1 MRGLALLGFF
11 ALLTWAEPALAQL
24 VLTAEERA
32 WIQMNPVVRVSAD
45 RNWMP
50 IEYFENGKLKGLSA
64 EFLGVI
70 EQGTGLHFE
79 PVFGADLNAV
89 AGLLQRHEADMVL
102 SVVHG
107 FAQPTF
113 ADLITET
120 RTFYIGNSFIFAR
133 EENSMIFDVKQ
144 LQGRVVAIKGGGEY
158 EAKLRALYPEIKLL
172 GTRTPE
178 EALIAVIEGRADV
191 ALGAGE
197 TMLPYLR
204 RKYDGLLQVS
214 GGIASLSVELRM
226 GVRRDLV
233 ILHGILDKAL
243 ASITAERS
251 YEIEERSFEDATY
264 GAPTL
269 RVVFSYYGT
278 VIALVAISL
287 VLVVFFAWH
296 ARKERS
302 LAVRSEREKRMFI
315 AVLTHEIRTPMNAII
330 AAIELL
336 GRGDELSDESR
347 RLLDLAR
354 GGSENLLYLLN
365 DVLDVSKLEAGRLQ
379 LDCVPTDV
387 VELIGSIV
395 DLLAVKAREQGL
407 TLELVQISPI
417 EQLLMLD
424 KLRVEQILQNLISNA
439 IKFTAIGGVTVRVG
453 LGADTTSQGVAQL
466 HIQVI
471 DTGIGIDPKSLEKLF
486 EPYAQASGQT
496 TQRYGGTGLGLL
508 ICRQL
513 CELMGGSIRLD
524 SEPGKGTQ
532 VTVLL
537 ACKIHGPRVQ
547 SATGAIAD
555 SGAFEVRPVEH
566 MLRVLL
572 VEDTPA
578 NQILLQAQLEVLG
591 CQPTLRET
599 GADAL
604 LALAQER
611 YDIVLLDCHLP
622 DTTGYEVA
630 RRWRQ
635 VEVEQDV
642 APTPIV
648 AVSALKDAEHT
659 IACFDAGMNGV
670 LNKPIRL
677 GKLRDTLQLW
687 ADMPLIEAAQGSLS
701 ISSLGSAIDSLWDDV
716 DALDVAIEHCD
727 RETALFV
734 AHRLLGA
741 CAVLGYSRLILCLK
755 DLQAQ
760 LLTDDFTQAHHHL
773 LQFRPLLALHCA
785 VDASGNKPQA

>member
-1 MRGLALLGFF
+1 MRGLALLGLF

-24 VLTAEERA
+24 MLSAEERA

-64 EFLGVI
+64 EFLAVI
-70 EQGTGLHFE
+70 AQSTGLRFE

-89 AGLLQRHEADMVL
+89 AGMLQRHEADMVL
-102 SVVHG
+102 SLVRG

-120 RTFYIGNSFIFAR
+120 RTYYIGNSFIFAR
-133 EENSMIFDVKQ
+133 EQNPMIFDVKQ
-144 LQGRVVAIKGGGEY
+144 LQGQVVAIKGGGEY
-158 EAKLRALYPEIKLL
+158 EAKLRALYPDIKLL
-172 GTRTPE
+172 GTQTPE
-178 EALIAVIEGRADV
+178 DALIAVIEGRADV

-233 ILHGILDKAL
+233 TLHGILDKAL

-278 VIALVAISL
+278 AIALVAISL

-296 ARKERS
+296 ARKER
-302 LAVRSEREKRMFI
+302 AQAIRSEREKRMFI

-336 GRGDELSDESR
+336 GRGDELSQESR

-387 VELIGSIV
+387 VELIGAIV
-395 DLLAVKAREQGL
+395 DLLAVKAHEQGL
-407 TLELVQISPI
+407 TLELVQASPI

-424 KLRVEQILQNLISNA
+424 KLRMEQILQNLISNA
-439 IKFTAIGGVTVRVG
+439 IKFTAIGGVTVSVG
-453 LGADTTSQGVAQL
+453 LGTNATAQGVVQL
-466 HIQVI
+466 QIQVS

-486 EPYAQASGQT
+486 EPYAQASERT

-513 CELMGGSIRLD
+513 CELMGGSIRLE

-532 VTVLL
+532 VTVSM
-537 ACKIHGPRVQ
+537 ACKVHGPRPQ
-547 SATGAIAD
+547 RPAGAVAHT
-555 SGAFEVRPVEH
+555 GAFEVRPVEQV
-566 MLRVLL
+566 LRVLL

-591 CQPTLRET
+591 CQPTLAQT

-604 LALAQER
+604 RALAQGR
-611 YDIVLLDCHLP
+611 FDIVLLDCQLP
-622 DTTGYEVA
+622 DTSGYEVA

-635 VEVEQDV
+635 SEVEQGV

-648 AVSALKDAEHT
+648 AVSAQNGAEHT

-670 LNKPIRL
+670 LSKPIRL

-687 ADMPLIEAAQGSLS
+687 ADMPLIEAAQEPS
-701 ISSLGSAIDSLWDDV
+701 ISGLQAAFDSLWVDV
-716 DALDVAIEHCD
+716 EAINRAIVNRDTEA
-727 RETALFV
+727 ALFI
-734 AHRLLGA
+734 AHRLSGA
-741 CAVLGYSRLILCLK
+741 CAVMGYSPSILCLK
-755 DLQAQ
+755 ALQAQ
-760 LLTDDFTQAHHHL
+760 VLANDFSQAHHQL
-773 LQFRPLLALHCA
+773 LQLRALLAQHSA
-785 VDASGNKPQA
+785 VDASGKDRHT